1 MPIILSHSEFTG
13 VTTYAD
19 YNEADDSITLHHTQD
34 CEEILRRNKS
44 LASAGRE
51 HYAHDPDFWHVASIP
66 VLVVH
71 KWMVEENVDVYSEED
86 WPKVKALLN
95 SNEYRYLKTAE
106 VII

>member
-1 MPIILSHSEFTG
+1 MPIILGHSEFTG

-19 YNEADDSITLHHTQD
+19 YDESNGSITLHHTQD
-34 CEEILRRNKS
+34 CEAILNRNKA

-51 HYAHDPDFWHVASIP
+51 HYAHNKDFWNVASIP
-66 VLVVH
+66 VLVIH
-71 KWMVEENVDVYSEED
+71 KFLTEHNVDVYSEED